1 MADSDTTP
9 VRPKGLVVSEKD
21 YDLISAP
28 LVAMAEEAGK
38 HGRTELHTAIKR
50 FVVRLKQAV
59 FEGQGVPQETM
70 TRMMG
75 RVSDA
80 LCNNDLEGARVAI
93 SAMLAAVVR
102 MDPDPGHT
110 IALNLA
116 PKLVAFVSSV
126 AVVNQAAIAA
136 QVLID
141 FSTRLEAEK
150 AAFEENG
157 WPDKPEETLDYVQSL
172 ASFCAEELQRG
183 SDPFHDS
190 EDAGEPN

>member
-9 VRPKGLVVSEKD
+9 VRPEGLVVSEKD

-28 LVAMAEEAGK
+28 LVAMAEEANK
-38 HGRTELHTAIKR
+38 HGQTELYTAIKR
-50 FVVRLKQAV
+50 FVVRLQQAV
-59 FEGQGVPQETM
+59 FNGSGVPEETLQ
-70 TRMMG
+70 RMLS

-80 LCNNDLEGARVAI
+80 LCNNDMGGARVAI

-116 PKLVAFVSSV
+116 PRLVAFVSSV
-126 AVVNQAAIAA
+126 AAVNQGAIAA
-136 QVLID
+136 QTLTD
-141 FSTRLEAEK
+141 FAARLETEK
-150 AAFEENG
+150 AAFEEHG
-157 WPDKPEETLDYVQSL
+157 WPDKAEDTLDYVHSL

-183 SDPFHDS
+183 SDPFHP